1 MPQLKLVL
9 HLPIRSLQH
18 ERPSV
23 AVFTTM
29 IIRSTAARPVL
40 SFEKDKIC
48 HRCLA
53 SALRPS
59 FSETLHRSSIHTK
72 RKLHGSLVPD
82 KDVQRNMIVAPQS
95 FIHDYFSA
103 NTSIDRGWVKNG
115 MMAAWR
121 TFADT
126 QIRDSQ
132 RTQSAIM
139 EQASR
144 QKLASGM
151 NREKSPLEQRSQSL
165 LAPTAPEMIQA
176 ETAVP
181 SAHVQASE
189 ELLPHRRRK
198 VRKLQQDIQGY
209 DKTIALDASSQLAT
223 AASNLP
229 SRAAFRR
236 RFATYLSLTKPR
248 LSFLIVLTS
257 ATAYSLYPVPDI
269 LSSTTSLET
278 TTLSTST
285 LTLLFL
291 TAGTFLSSAS
301 ANTLNMLYE
310 SESDAKMSRTRSRPL
325 VRNLVSPRAA
335 GAFALL
341 CGTAGLMLLD
351 LGTSSTVAGLSAL
364 NIFLYAGVYTPMKR
378 ISILNTWIGAVVG
391 AIPPMMG
398 WVAAAGQAATA
409 EHHSWQDLLF
419 SESSVGGWCL
429 AGLLFAWQFPH
440 FNALSHAV
448 RFEYRDAGLR
458 MLAWTNPAMNG
469 RVALRYSLAMFPLC
483 FGLWWTGVVNGGFLA
498 ISTVCNIWM
507 TKEAVGL
514 WKNPGSSGSARR
526 LFWASIWHLP
536 LVMVGALVCKK
547 GIWDGLLSS
556 DENSEEEEIVVKTKP
571 EDIARHNMAMMGF
584 KRPS

>member
-1 MPQLKLVL
+1 MIL
-9 HLPIRSLQH
+9 RSK
-18 ERPSV
+18 
-23 AVFTTM
+23 AV
-29 IIRSTAARPVL
+29 RPVL

-48 HRCLA
+48 QRCLA
-53 SALRPS
+53 STLRSS
-59 FSETLHRSSIHTK
+59 FRDTLQRSSIHTK

-82 KDVQRNMIVAPQS
+82 KDVQRNMVVSPQS
-95 FIHDYFSA
+95 FMHDYFSA

-115 MMAAWR
+115 MLAAWR

-126 QIRDSQ
+126 RSGDPQ
-132 RTQSAIM
+132 RTDSAKI
-139 EQASR
+139 EQTSR
-144 QKLASGM
+144 ERLASGL
-151 NREKSPLEQRSQSL
+151 NISEDPPKQRVQESPVSAVQE
-165 LAPTAPEMIQA
+165 AVQA
-176 ETAVP
+176 ETPVANADIHN
-181 SAHVQASE
+181 SAD
-189 ELLPHRRRK
+189 LLPHRRRK
-198 VRKLQQDIQGY
+198 ARNALQEQQGY
-209 DKTIALDASSQLAT
+209 DNTIPLDASSQLAT

-229 SRAAFRR
+229 ISAAVRR
-236 RFATYLSLTKPR
+236 TFATYLSLAKPR

-269 LSSTTSLET
+269 LSSTSSLGT

-310 SESDAKMSRTRSRPL
+310 PSTDAKMSRTRNRPL
-325 VRNLVSPRAA
+325 VRKLVSPRAA
-335 GAFALL
+335 GAFALI

-351 LGTSSTVAGLSAL
+351 LGTNSTVAALSAL

-378 ISILNTWIGAVVG
+378 VSVFNTWIGAVVG

-419 SESSVGGWCL
+419 SESSIGGWCL

-483 FGLWWTGVVNGGFLA
+483 FGLWWTGVVNSGFLA
-498 ISTVCNIWM
+498 ISTVCNVWM
-507 TKEAVGL
+507 TKEAVGM
-514 WKNPGSSGSARR
+514 WRSPGSSGSARR

-547 GIWDGLLSS
+547 GIWDGLLGD
-556 DENSEEEEIVVKTKP
+556 DENVEEEGQVAK
-571 EDIARHNMAMMGF
+571 ARPLDVALHNMAMMGF

>member
-1 MPQLKLVL
+1 
-9 HLPIRSLQH
+9 
-18 ERPSV
+18 
-23 AVFTTM
+23 M
-29 IIRSTAARPVL
+29 IIRSSAVRPIL

-48 HRCLA
+48 SRYLV
-53 SALRPS
+53 SLLRPVS
-59 FSETLHRSSIHTK
+59 SEALHRSSIHTK

-82 KDVQRNMIVAPQS
+82 EEVQRNMVVAPQA
-95 FIHDYFSA
+95 FIQDYFSA
-103 NTSIDRGWVKNG
+103 NNTIDRGWVKNG
-115 MMAAWR
+115 VMAAWR

-126 QIRDSQ
+126 RNGKNQTAGS
-132 RTQSAIM
+132 SIM
-139 EQASR
+139 EQATR
-144 QKLASGM
+144 QRLAAA
-151 NREKSPLEQRSQSL
+151 NAEEEALAQDSQNIISST
-165 LAPTAPEMIQA
+165 APTVEMDTTIAYPDLKQ
-176 ETAVP
+176 
-181 SAHVQASE
+181 SE
-189 ELLPHRRRK
+189 DLLPHRRRK
-198 VRKLQQDIQGY
+198 ARKLQQERQGY
-209 DKTIALDASSQLAT
+209 DQSIPLDASSQLAT
-223 AASNLP
+223 AASKLP
-229 SRAAFRR
+229 SKAAFQRTL
-236 RFATYLSLTKPR
+236 ATYLSLTKPR

-291 TAGTFLSSAS
+291 TAGTFLSCAS

-310 SESDAKMSRTRSRPL
+310 PKTDAKMSRTRNRPL
-325 VRNLVSPRAA
+325 VRKLVSPRAA

-351 LGTSSTVAGLSAL
+351 LGTNSTVAALSAV

-378 ISILNTWIGAVVG
+378 VSVVNTWVGAVVG

-398 WVAAAGQAATA
+398 WVAAAGQAATV

-419 SESSVGGWCL
+419 SESSIGGWCL

-458 MLAWTNPAMNG
+458 MLAWTNPAMNA

-483 FGLWWTGVVNGGFLA
+483 FGLWGTGVVNSGFLA
-498 ISTVCNIWM
+498 ISSVCNVWM

-514 WKNPGSSGSARR
+514 WRNPGSSGSARR

-547 GIWDGLLSS
+547 GIWDGLFRDEESS
-556 DENSEEEEIVVKTKP
+556 EDDVPLTKERP
-571 EDIARHNMAMMGF
+571 VDLFRHNMAMMGF

>member
-1 MPQLKLVL
+1 M
-9 HLPIRSLQH
+9 
-18 ERPSV
+18 
-23 AVFTTM
+23 
-29 IIRSTAARPVL
+29 
-40 SFEKDKIC
+40 
-48 HRCLA
+48 
-53 SALRPS
+53 
-59 FSETLHRSSIHTK
+59 
-72 RKLHGSLVPD
+72 PD
-82 KDVQRNMIVAPQS
+82 KDVQRNMVVAPQS
-95 FIHDYFSA
+95 FMHDYFSA

-115 MMAAWR
+115 VMAAWR

-126 QIRDSQ
+126 PSKLRTKDLATTELIARRKMASNVVEASGTSEQDSQ
-132 RTQSAIM
+132 IITPPAAQQTVKTQTSTI
-139 EQASR
+139 
-144 QKLASGM
+144 
-151 NREKSPLEQRSQSL
+151 
-165 LAPTAPEMIQA
+165 
-176 ETAVP
+176 VP
-181 SAHVQASE
+181 DVPD
-189 ELLPHRRRK
+189 LLPHRRRQAR
-198 VRKLQQDIQGY
+198 RKEQQGY
-209 DKTIALDASSQLAT
+209 DETIPLDASSQLST
-223 AASNLP
+223 AASNMPLNA
-229 SRAAFRR
+229 SFRR
-236 RFATYLSLTKPR
+236 SLATYLSLAKPR

-269 LSSTTSLET
+269 LSSTTALEN
-278 TTLSTST
+278 TTLSSST

-291 TAGTFLSSAS
+291 TAGTFLSCAS

-310 SESDAKMSRTRSRPL
+310 PKTDAKMSRTRNRPL
-325 VRNLVSPRAA
+325 VRKLVSPRAA
-335 GAFALL
+335 AAFALI

-351 LGTSSTVAGLSAL
+351 LGTNSTVAALSAV

-378 ISILNTWIGAVVG
+378 VSVLNTWVGAVVG

-419 SESSVGGWCL
+419 SESSIGGWCC

-458 MLAWTNPAMNG
+458 MLAWTNPAMNA

-483 FGLWWTGVVNGGFLA
+483 FGLWGSGVVSSGFLA
-498 ISTVCNIWM
+498 ISTVLNVWM

-514 WKNPGSSGSARR
+514 WRNPGSSGSARR

-547 GIWDGLLSS
+547 GIWDGLLSDDESS
-556 DENSEEEEIVVKTKP
+556 DEEVPVVKDRP
-571 EDIARHNMAMMGF
+571 VDMARHNMAMMGF

>member
-1 MPQLKLVL
+1 MV
-9 HLPIRSLQH
+9 
-18 ERPSV
+18 
-23 AVFTTM
+23 
-29 IIRSTAARPVL
+29 
-40 SFEKDKIC
+40 
-48 HRCLA
+48 
-53 SALRPS
+53 
-59 FSETLHRSSIHTK
+59 
-72 RKLHGSLVPD
+72 
-82 KDVQRNMIVAPQS
+82 VAPQA
-95 FIHDYFSA
+95 FMQDYFSA
-103 NTSIDRGWVKNG
+103 NNTIDRGWVKNG
-115 MMAAWR
+115 VMAAWR
-121 TFADT
+121 TVADT
-126 QIRDSQ
+126 RNGKNQTAESSIMKQATRQRLAAVNAEKEEALPPDSVNIISSAAPTVQMDTTIAHPDSQ
-132 RTQSAIM
+132 
-139 EQASR
+139 
-144 QKLASGM
+144 L
-151 NREKSPLEQRSQSL
+151 
-165 LAPTAPEMIQA
+165 
-176 ETAVP
+176 
-181 SAHVQASE
+181 SE
-189 ELLPHRRRK
+189 DLLPHRRRK
-198 VRKLQQDIQGY
+198 ARKLQQEQQGY
-209 DKTIALDASSQLAT
+209 DQSIPLDASSQLAT
-223 AASNLP
+223 AASKLP
-229 SRAAFRR
+229 SKAAFRR
-236 RFATYLSLTKPR
+236 TFATYLSLTKPR

-291 TAGTFLSSAS
+291 TAGTFLSCAS

-310 SESDAKMSRTRSRPL
+310 PKTDAKMSRTRNRPL
-325 VRNLVSPRAA
+325 VRKLVSPRAA

-351 LGTSSTVAGLSAL
+351 LGTNSTVAALSAV

-378 ISILNTWIGAVVG
+378 VSVVNTWVGAVVG

-398 WVAAAGQAATA
+398 WVAAAGQAATV

-419 SESSVGGWCL
+419 SESSIGGWCL

-458 MLAWTNPAMNG
+458 MLAWTNPAMNA

-483 FGLWWTGVVNGGFLA
+483 FGLWGTGVVNSGFLA
-498 ISTVCNIWM
+498 ISSVCNVWM

-547 GIWDGLLSS
+547 GIWDALFS
-556 DENSEEEEIVVKTKP
+556 DEESSEDDVRLTKERP
-571 EDIARHNMAMMGF
+571 VDLFRHNMAMMGF

>member
-1 MPQLKLVL
+1 
-9 HLPIRSLQH
+9 
-18 ERPSV
+18 
-23 AVFTTM
+23 M
-29 IIRSTAARPVL
+29 IIRSAAVRSVL

-48 HRCLA
+48 SRHLA
-53 SALRPS
+53 AVLRPR

-82 KDVQRNMIVAPQS
+82 KDVQRNMVVAPQS
-95 FIHDYFSA
+95 FMHDYFSA

-115 MMAAWR
+115 VMAAWR

-126 QIRDSQ
+126 SSKSQTEDSV
-132 RTQSAIM
+132 
-139 EQASR
+139 ASELLAR
-144 QKLASGM
+144 QKLSSG
-151 NREKSPLEQRSQSL
+151 SPEAIEVLEQDSQIV
-165 LAPTAPEMIQA
+165 AQPPAQQTFPIERATASPD
-176 ETAVP
+176 VP
-181 SAHVQASE
+181 D
-189 ELLPHRRRK
+189 LLPHRRRLA
-198 VRKLQQDIQGY
+198 RKKEQQGY
-209 DKTIALDASSQLAT
+209 DETIPLDASSQLST
-223 AASNLP
+223 AASNMPLNA
-229 SRAAFRR
+229 SFRR
-236 RFATYLSLTKPR
+236 SFATYLSLAKPR

-269 LSSTTSLET
+269 LSSTTSLEN
-278 TTLSTST
+278 TTLSSST

-291 TAGTFLSSAS
+291 TAGTFLSCAS

-310 SESDAKMSRTRSRPL
+310 PSTDAKMSRTRNRPL
-325 VRNLVSPRAA
+325 VRKLVSPRAA

-341 CGTAGLMLLD
+341 CGAAGLILLD
-351 LGTSSTVAGLSAL
+351 LGTNSTVAALSAL

-378 ISILNTWIGAVVG
+378 ISVLNTWVGAVVG
-391 AIPPMMG
+391 AIPPLMG

-419 SESSVGGWCL
+419 SESSIGGWCL

-458 MLAWTNPAMNG
+458 MLAWTNPAMNA

-483 FGLWWTGVVNGGFLA
+483 FGLWGTGVVNGGFLA
-498 ISTVCNIWM
+498 ISTVFNLWM

-514 WKNPGSSGSARR
+514 WRNPGSSGSARR

-547 GIWDGLLSS
+547 GIWDGLLGE
-556 DENSEEEEIVVKTKP
+556 DETSEGEVLVAKVRP
-571 EDIARHNMAMMGF
+571 EDVARHNMAMMGF